1 MVQASTIS
9 AAKPPVFWREAF
21 FEERGVEVAT
31 FITKGT
37 CSKAINFEV
46 EDGIVRNVAFQGGCN
61 GNTQGVAA
69 LVEGMPAEEVIE
81 RLEGIKCGPRPTSC
95 PDQLA
100 KALKES
106 LQQ

>member
-1 MVQASTIS
+1 MS
-9 AAKPPVFWREAF
+9 
-21 FEERGVEVAT
+21 T

-61 GNTQGVAA
+61 GNTQGVSA
-69 LVEGMPAEEVIE
+69 LVEGMPVEEVIE

-100 KALKES
+100 KALKQL